1 MDHVNHF
8 FARVGLLITGGAVVL
23 TWLQY
28 FDSFLRV
35 ILSIAGIVAAGLSSR
50 YYYRATQ
57 KLDGKGKWG
66 AE

>member
-1 MDHVNHF
+1 MDHLNGISHF
-8 FARVGLLITGGAVVL
+8 FAKVGLIITGGAVVL

-35 ILSIAGIVAAGLSSR
+35 ILSIVGIIAATLSSR

-57 KLDGKGKWG
+57 KLDEKK
-66 AE
+66 